1 MQGRGRH
8 GGWRAKRRL
17 GERKDT
23 QTLPLQD
30 ASGSRAVQLATPRN
44 GERRNSHADS
54 RTRRNTYTDTLSL
67 IPPSCG
73 GIDYRASL
81 FMNKTESARARA
93 CLRAGVCVREKWRT
107 NLQYNYC

>member
-1 MQGRGRH
+1 MCVWCCGGLGVQGRGRH
-8 GGWRAKRRL
+8 GGCRAKRRL

-44 GERRNSHADS
+44 GEIRNSHADS
-54 RTRRNTYTDTLSL
+54 RTRRNTSTDTLSL

-73 GIDYRASL
+73 GIDYRSSL
-81 FMNKTESARARA
+81 FMNNSIDGECVRARA
-93 CLRAGVCVREKWRT
+93 CAQVCV
-107 NLQYNYC
+107 